1 MMISLF
7 PPTFVRP
14 WKPGANAGNNPV
26 RIWIAEHVAQSEYW
40 GAVLAQERYE
50 WGFKWLVGILPSI
63 FMERW
68 IEPMG
73 HAVEA
78 RVAADY
84 YGADFASYEA
94 REAQSLGSYSSF
106 RGHSQSE
113 LLGLMVARRARAAR
127 WVKRHHRYILWAVEK
142 GREVQA
148 RQP

>member
-1 MMISLF
+1 MIISLF

-14 WKPGANAGNNPV
+14 WQPGANAGNNPL
-26 RIWIAEHVAQSEYW
+26 RIWIAEHVAKSEFW

-50 WGFKWLVGILPSI
+50 WGFKWKVGIIPAI

-84 YGADFASYEA
+84 YGADFAAYELSEA
-94 REAQSLGSYSSF
+94 RSLGSYGSF
-106 RGHSQSE
+106 RGKPESE
-113 LLGLMVARRARAAR
+113 LLALIVAKRAAASR
-127 WVKRHHRYILWAVEK
+127 WVSRHRRYVEWAVSKEPK
-142 GREVQA
+142 
-148 RQP
+148 